1 MAVDP
6 NEGASKERAEE
17 LKQANIEGA
26 KFKATM
32 EGLNSVFKDFKKTS
46 SDALKQDADLLGQL
60 SSLSKGFGKA
70 VSL

>member
-6 NEGASKERAEE
+6 NEGASEQRAEQ

-32 EGLNSVFKDFKKTS
+32 EGLNAVFKDFKKS
-46 SDALKQDADLLGQL
+46 SGDALKQDAQLLGQL
-60 SSLSKGFGKA
+60 SSLSKGFG
-70 VSL
+70 